1 MEFIQSNERV
11 AEVAEALRD
20 ADLVAADTEAAGYH
34 RYRDRV
40 CVLQLATRTATY
52 VLDTLAVTDLSP
64 LAELFAD
71 PEREVV
77 FHDADYDLRLLSRD
91 FGLEVR
97 GLFDTK
103 IAAEFLGERAIGLAS
118 VAEKYLGVRLEKKHQ
133 RADWAQR
140 PLPEDL
146 LEYAAA
152 DTRHLPMLRDRLR
165 KELEARGRLAWAE
178 EEFRIAESQ
187 VWKAP
192 AQDGDAYLRLKGTRD
207 LSPRQLAALRE
218 LFQWR
223 ERTAEER
230 DVAPFRVLTNE
241 AMVEIARQ
249 MPASMAA
256 LTRLRAVPRSVV
268 ERFGDE
274 LLEALQRAR
283 ALPESEL
290 PVRPRGPRRPP
301 PDPEFEALVERLRAA
316 RDAAADALGLD
327 RGFLMPRAQLEEL
340 ARQKPRTERALLGI
354 PGVRHWQ
361 VEAAGKQLLAVL
373 AG

>member
-1 MEFIQSNERV
+1 MEYVQSNERV
-11 AEVAEALRD
+11 AEVAEALRG

-64 LAELFAD
+64 LAGLFAD
-71 PEREVV
+71 PAREVV

-91 FGLEVR
+91 FGLAVR

-152 DTRHLPMLRDRLR
+152 DTRHLPTLRDRLR
-165 KELEARGRLAWAE
+165 TELEMRGRLAWAE
-178 EEFRIAESQ
+178 EEFRIAEAQ
-187 VWKAP
+187 VWSAP
-192 AQDGDAYLRLKGTRD
+192 AQDGKGYLRLKGTRD
-207 LSPRQLAALRE
+207 LKPRQLAALRE

-241 AMVEIARQ
+241 AMIELARQ
-249 MPASMAA
+249 MPASTAA
-256 LTRLRAVPRSVV
+256 LARLRAVPRSVA
-268 ERFGDE
+268 ERFGEE
-274 LLEALQRAR
+274 LLDALQRAR
-283 ALPESEL
+283 ALPEAEL

-316 RDAAADALGLD
+316 RDAAADTLGLD

-340 ARQKPRTERALLGI
+340 ARHKPRTESALLGI
-354 PGVRHWQ
+354 PGVRRWQ
-361 VEAAGKQLLAVL
+361 VEAAGRQLLEAL

>member
-1 MEFIQSNERV
+1 MEYVQSNEQV
-11 AEVAEALRD
+11 AEVAEVLRG

-64 LAELFAD
+64 LAALFAD
-71 PEREVV
+71 PAREVV

-91 FGLEVR
+91 FGLAVR

-152 DTRHLPMLRDRLR
+152 DTRHLPTLRDRLR
-165 KELEARGRLAWAE
+165 TELEMRGRLAWAE
-178 EEFRIAESQ
+178 EEFRIAEVQ
-187 VWKAP
+187 VRSAP
-192 AQDGDAYLRLKGTRD
+192 VQDGTGYLRLKGTRD
-207 LSPRQLAALRE
+207 LKPRQLAALRE

-241 AMVEIARQ
+241 AMIELARQ
-249 MPASMAA
+249 MPASKAA
-256 LTRLRAVPRSVV
+256 LARLRGVPRSVA
-268 ERFGDE
+268 ERFGEE
-274 LLEALQRAR
+274 LLDALQRAR
-283 ALPESEL
+283 ALPEGEL

-354 PGVRHWQ
+354 PGVRRWQ
-361 VEAAGKQLLAVL
+361 VEAAGRQLLEVL
-373 AG
+373 GG

>member
-1 MEFIQSNERV
+1 MEYVQSNERV

-71 PEREVV
+71 PAREVV

-118 VAEKYLGVRLEKKHQ
+118 VAEKYLGVHLEKKHQ

-140 PLPEDL
+140 PLPDDL

-165 KELEARGRLAWAE
+165 TELEARGRLAWAE
-178 EEFRIAESQ
+178 EEFRIAEAQ
-187 VWKAP
+187 VWSAP
-192 AQDGDAYLRLKGTRD
+192 PQDGDAYLRLKGTRD
-207 LSPRQLAALRE
+207 LNPRQLAALRE

-241 AMVEIARQ
+241 AMIELARQ
-249 MPASMAA
+249 MPASKAA
-256 LTRLRAVPRSVV
+256 LARLRGVPRSVS
-268 ERFGDE
+268 ERFGEE
-274 LLEALQRAR
+274 LLDALQRAR
-283 ALPESEL
+283 ALPEDEL

-327 RGFLMPRAQLEEL
+327 RGFLMPRSQLEEL
-340 ARQKPRTERALLGI
+340 ARRKPRTERALLGI

-361 VEAAGKQLLAVL
+361 VEAAGKQLLEAL
-373 AG
+373 SG